1 MTTKIRSKGSVKG
14 RKPLWIA
21 IVAIIA
27 WLGISS
33 VAGPTFGKLSTVQEN
48 DNAAFL
54 PDNAESTL
62 AGKVTVKFTDSSNDQ
77 IPTLLVFL
85 GDVDPKKNPA
95 KLIEIQ
101 NYLDKLGEKI
111 LPESGKPISSYI
123 VPGFPIQAVP
133 SEDGKAALA
142 NIALDSKIGEE
153 NIEEKPTL
161 PILIE
166 FIREDLKKNFEAK
179 SLTTHVTGFGGI
191 FADLF
196 SAFGSIDTTLLLT
209 TLIVVSIILIVV
221 YRSPLLWILPLFTAV
236 TALSLAGTLVYFL
249 AKAGTIDLNG
259 QSQGILSVL
268 VLGAATD
275 YALLLIARYREELHH
290 HESRY
295 DAMKVALRGVFE
307 PILASGSTVIAGL
320 LVLLLSQLSGNR
332 GLGPVGAIGIASA
345 MITVLTF
352 LPALLVVFG
361 RWIFWPKVPRFDDVD
376 EQLGGIW
383 AKIGAA
389 VEKNPKR
396 IWISTALVLTIFA
409 GFSFTLKAD
418 GLANT
423 EAFTTRT
430 DSVIGLEKLGEH
442 FPSGEGSPVEIV
454 VKENDVTA
462 ATSALLTVANVASV
476 EPIVAGQKI
485 PGQPIPP
492 IKVVE
497 GKVLLNATLK
507 VAPDSVEARNTIP
520 QIREAVH
527 AVDKEI
533 LVGGGTAVQYDTDV
547 ASRQDNRLI
556 IPIVLVIIG
565 IILGLLLRSI
575 LAAGILLLTV
585 VLSFMA
591 TLGVCQLVFEHVFGF
606 AGADASF
613 PLFAFIFLVALG
625 IDYNIFLMTRVREEA
640 MKIGTR
646 KGVIKGL
653 TVTGG
658 VITSAGIVL
667 AATFAVLGI
676 LPLVFLAQ
684 LGFAVAFGVLLDT
697 IVVRSLLVPALVHV
711 MGPKIWW
718 PSNLQYEGKK

>member
-295 DAMKVALRGVFE
+295 DAMKVSLRGVFE

-520 QIREAVH
+520 EIRKAVH

-547 ASRQDNRLI
+547 ASREDNRLI

-640 MKIGTR
+640 IKIGTR

-697 IVVRSLLVPALVHV
+697 IIVRSLLVPALVHSI
-711 MGPKIWW
+711 GPKIWW
-718 PSNLQYEGKK
+718 PSKLQFEEKK